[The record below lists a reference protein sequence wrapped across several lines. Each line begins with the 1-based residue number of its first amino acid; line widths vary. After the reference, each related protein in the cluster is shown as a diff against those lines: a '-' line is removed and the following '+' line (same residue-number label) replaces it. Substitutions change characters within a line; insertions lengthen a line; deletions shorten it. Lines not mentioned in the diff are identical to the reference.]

1 MSATIDWDKLK
12 WRKTEEVEPPTHTRL
27 IVRSGACSAVRE
39 VRSLRS
45 VSGVWFRVWW
55 NPFEN
60 APEPGV
66 SQWMEWAR
74 QQEEWPRLPENPP
87 PARRT
92 SGPRPGGP
100 MLSKYA
106 KTYGAKFVPPQNRR
120 KFQVKVGSGTSKTV
134 WVKGAVT
141 EGATVDFKIV
151 GDPKWRR
158 GVAYDVTWV
167 PSSPFK
173 LTMGGAAPK

>member
-27 IVRSGACSAVRE
+27 IVRSGACTAFRE
-39 VRSLRS
+39 ARSIRS
-45 VSGVWFRVWW
+45 VTGVWFRVWW

-60 APEPGV
+60 TPEPGM
-66 SQWMEWAR
+66 SQWLEWAR
-74 QQEEWPRLPENPP
+74 LQEEWPRLPEKKFENKVK
-87 PARRT
+87 
-92 SGPRPGGP
+92 S
-100 MLSKYA
+100 A
-106 KTYGAKFVPPQNRR
+106 KNIFTWKGRR

-158 GVAYDVTWV
+158 GVAYDVSWHV
-167 PSSPFK
+167 ASPFK

>member
-1 MSATIDWDKLK
+1 MSAYDWNKLK
-12 WRKTEEVEPPTHTRL
+12 WKQTSEEEPPTHARL
-27 IVRSGACSAVRE
+27 AVRSGACMAVRE
-39 VRSLRS
+39 VKSFRSIT
-45 VSGVWFRVWW
+45 GVWFRVWW

-60 APEPGV
+60 TPEPGV

-74 QQEEWPRLPENPP
+74 MPENVVLTQDSPRKAIQFTPP
-87 PARRT
+87 KKNIFT
-92 SGPRPGGP
+92 WQG
-100 MLSKYA
+100 
-106 KTYGAKFVPPQNRR
+106 RR

-158 GVAYDVTWV
+158 GVAYDVTWHKG
-167 PSSPFK
+167 SPFK
-173 LTMGGAAPK
+173 LTMGGAPPGK